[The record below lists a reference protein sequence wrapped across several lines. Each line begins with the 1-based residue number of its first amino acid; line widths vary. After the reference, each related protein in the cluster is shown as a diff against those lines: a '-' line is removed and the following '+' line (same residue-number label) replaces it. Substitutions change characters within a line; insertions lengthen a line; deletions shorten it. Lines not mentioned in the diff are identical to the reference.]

1 MLFAFNAVNKYFTNG
16 TWDEYLSFGALG
28 FLLLCPGVYY
38 SIMLTLIVFGVEGYE
53 YSDLPDL
60 SQN

>member
-1 MLFAFNAVNKYFTNG
+1 MLFAFKSFDKWSSDG
-16 TWDEYLSFGALG
+16 TWDEYLSYGCLG

-38 SIMLTLIVFGVEGYE
+38 SILITLIVYGVEGYE

-60 SQN
+60 SER